1 MADQFDQAQAIDML
15 MAESALAQH
24 AKKAAAE
31 PKLLATGEC
40 LNQMCG
46 EPLLPHKEADGT
58 LKERLFCNSEC
69 AKTHARRK

>member
-1 MADQFDQAQAIDML
+1 MADQFDQAQAIDLL

-40 LNQMCG
+40 LNPMCC
-46 EPLLPHKEADGT
+46 EPLT
-58 LKERLFCNSEC
+58 LAGQLFCNSGC
-69 AKTHARRK
+69 AKEHARRK